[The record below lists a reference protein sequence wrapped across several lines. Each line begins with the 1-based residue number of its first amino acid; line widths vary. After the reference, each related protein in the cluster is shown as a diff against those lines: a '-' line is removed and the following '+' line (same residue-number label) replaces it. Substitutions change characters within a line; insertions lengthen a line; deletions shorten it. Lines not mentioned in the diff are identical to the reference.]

1 MRKLVLALFGA
12 VLGLGALAA
21 APAPAE
27 AQGITVRIGGPGYY
41 HRPVYH
47 RPVYQRP
54 YYRRSYYRPVYVRP
68 VYYAPRCGVRVNRY
82 WNGYGWVR
90 ERRRVCY

>member
-12 VLGLGALAA
+12 LVGLGAVAA

-41 HRPVYH
+41 QRPVYYH
-47 RPVYQRP
+47 RP
-54 YYRRSYYRPVYVRP
+54 YYRRTYYRPAYVRP
-68 VYYAPRCGVRVNRY
+68 VYYAPRCTVRVNRY
-82 WNGYGWVR
+82 WSGYGWVR
-90 ERRRVCY
+90 ERRRVCW